1 MTGAEQAVLDANAA
15 FYAAFATR
23 DMAALDDLW
32 SRRAAVTCIHPG
44 WNVLSGREAVIE
56 SWDAILSNPEQ
67 PRIVA
72 GGAQVAL
79 LGDIAIVICR
89 ELVSGNPLAATNIF
103 VREDVKWRLAHHHSG
118 PVYALGS

>member
-1 MTGAEQAVLDANAA
+1 MNDDERAVLQANDA
-15 FYAAFATR
+15 FYAAFAGR
-23 DMAALDDLW
+23 DMAAVDDLW
-32 SRRAAVTCIHPG
+32 SRRVAITCIHPG
-44 WNVLSGREAVIE
+44 WNVLSGRDAVIE

-79 LGDIAIVICR
+79 LGDTAIVICR

-103 VREDVKWRLAHHHSG
+103 VREDGKWRLAHHHSG
-118 PVYALGS
+118 PVYAVGS

>member
-1 MTGAEQAVLDANAA
+1 MSDDEQAVLQANAS
-15 FYAAFATR
+15 FYAAFVGR
-23 DMAALDDLW
+23 DPAAMDDLW

-44 WNVLSGREAVIE
+44 WNVLTGRDAVIE

-72 GGAQVAL
+72 GGAQATL
-79 LGDIAIVICR
+79 LGDTAIVICR
-89 ELVSGNPLAATNIF
+89 ELVSGNPLAATNVFI
-103 VREDVKWRLAHHHSG
+103 REDGRWRLVHHQSG